1 VTKVTAKTATL
12 VAVSWY
18 ALCLMGCKEQGPL
31 ERAGEEIDEA
41 ADTIKNGG
49 KESTATKVDDAIDE
63 ARAGA
68 KDAAK
73 ELKKD

>member
-1 VTKVTAKTATL
+1 MNILNRYVVALVIGWTAMTM
-12 VAVSWY
+12 S
-18 ALCLMGCKEQGPL
+18 GCKEQGPL

-63 ARAGA
+63 ARDGM

-73 ELKKD
+73 ELKK